1 MIIKLKQNLAQAQS
15 RIKKYADKKR
25 VDREFIVG
33 AVVYLKLQ
41 PYRHTAFG
49 LHQNLK
55 LKTKYYGPFRVM
67 ERIGP
72 SAYKLQLPA
81 SVAIQPVF
89 HVSQL
94 KQHIGPKAL
103 PQANVPLGTPEGYIK
118 IAPSSVLDTRALP
131 RNDEIVTQWKIL
143 WANLDSSQATWEDK
157 FFIKSAFPEFYT
169 KTIQEWWPNK
179 TSCGQEQSQGGGGGL
194 SEP

>member
-55 LKTKYYGPFRVM
+55 LTTKYYGPFRVM

-72 SAYKLQLPA
+72 SVSY
-81 SVAIQPVF
+81 PVPRKRERSL
-89 HVSQL
+89 HTCAQDVQ
-94 KQHIGPKAL
+94 I
-103 PQANVPLGTPEGYIK
+103 
-118 IAPSSVLDTRALP
+118 TRM
-131 RNDEIVTQWKIL
+131 VTI
-143 WANLDSSQATWEDK
+143 
-157 FFIKSAFPEFYT
+157 
-169 KTIQEWWPNK
+169 
-179 TSCGQEQSQGGGGGL
+179 
-194 SEP
+194 